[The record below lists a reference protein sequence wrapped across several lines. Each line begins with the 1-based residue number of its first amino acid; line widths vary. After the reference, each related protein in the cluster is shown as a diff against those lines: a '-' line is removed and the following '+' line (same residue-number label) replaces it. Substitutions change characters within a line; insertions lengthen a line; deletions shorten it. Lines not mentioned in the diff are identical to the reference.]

1 MPKPLVL
8 NPDRLFSSDPA
19 QRAVARELYASVKD
33 FPILS
38 PHGHTDPQWFADN
51 AAFGNATELLL
62 APDHYIYRMLYSQ
75 GIAMDDVGVGSKA
88 GPSAADP
95 REAWRIFASNQH
107 LFRGTPTAMW
117 TSHVFGHL
125 MGFEEA
131 LDASTADLY
140 FDRIGELLASDAY
153 RPRAL
158 FERFN
163 IELLATTESPTDTL
177 EHHARIKA
185 SGWPN
190 GTFKGR
196 VVTAYRPDPVIDAE
210 HEDFHDKLKIFAELT
225 GEDVHSW
232 KGYLNAHRQRRAFF
246 MTMGATSTDHGHP
259 TAQTANL
266 SHGDAKELFHRVL
279 KKNVSAEDAELFRAQ
294 MLTEMARMSLDD
306 GLTMQIHPGSY
317 RNHNRSVFDTYGRDK
332 GADIPL
338 PTNYVHGL
346 KPLLDAF
353 GNEKNLTV
361 ILFTLDET
369 VYARELAPLAGHYP
383 ILKLGP
389 SWWFHDSPEGMTRF
403 REQVTETAGFYNTVG
418 FNDDTRAFLSI
429 PARHDVARRI
439 DANFLGRLVVE
450 HRLTAEDAADTIKD
464 LTYNLPKAA
473 YKL

>member
-33 FPILS
+33 LPILS

-51 AAFGNATELLL
+51 QPFGNATELLL

-75 GIAMDDVGVGSKA
+75 GIAMDDVGVASKA
-88 GPSAADP
+88 GPSKADP
-95 REAWRIFASNQH
+95 REAWRLFASNQH
-107 LFRGTPTAMW
+107 LFRGTPTSMW
-117 TSHVFGHL
+117 TSHVFGQV
-125 MGFEEA
+125 MGFDQT

-177 EHHARIKA
+177 EHHAKIKA

-210 HEDFHDKLKIFAELT
+210 HEDFHDKMKLFAELT

-232 KGYLNAHRQRRAFF
+232 KGYLAAHRQRRAFF

-266 SHGDAKELFHRVL
+266 SNSDAKELFHRV
-279 KKNVSAEDAELFRAQ
+279 
-294 MLTEMARMSLDD
+294 
-306 GLTMQIHPGSY
+306 
-317 RNHNRSVFDTYGRDK
+317 
-332 GADIPL
+332 
-338 PTNYVHGL
+338 
-346 KPLLDAF
+346 
-353 GNEKNLTV
+353 
-361 ILFTLDET
+361 
-369 VYARELAPLAGHYP
+369 
-383 ILKLGP
+383 
-389 SWWFHDSPEGMTRF
+389 
-403 REQVTETAGFYNTVG
+403 
-418 FNDDTRAFLSI
+418 
-429 PARHDVARRI
+429 
-439 DANFLGRLVVE
+439 
-450 HRLTAEDAADTIKD
+450 
-464 LTYNLPKAA
+464 
-473 YKL
+473 